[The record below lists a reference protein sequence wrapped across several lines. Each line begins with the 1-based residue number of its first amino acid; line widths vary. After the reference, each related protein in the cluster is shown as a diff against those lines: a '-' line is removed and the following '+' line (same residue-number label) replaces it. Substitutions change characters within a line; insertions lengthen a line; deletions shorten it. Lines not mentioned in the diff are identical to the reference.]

1 VRVLSSVQPPT
12 GTAPQNLQ
20 MGQVRRTINL
30 ICALAL
36 TAVSAYAAFYL
47 IFFADRFKVGWLVGA
62 GAFTF
67 VGLYWLYAD
76 FVNADPRPE
85 R

>member
-1 VRVLSSVQPPT
+1 
-12 GTAPQNLQ
+12 
-20 MGQVRRTINL
+20 MGPVRRTISL

-36 TAVSAYAAFYL
+36 MCASAYAFLYL
-47 IFFADRFKVGWLVGA
+47 IFYASRFKLWWPA
-62 GAFTF
+62 GAAMLTF

-76 FVNADPRPE
+76 FINADPRPE